1 VTSNV
6 YSFPDD
12 GASPGPADRTSSFP
26 HRMNR
31 ASRNR
36 NERRRLAVLAV
47 GSLCLLAA
55 LVRPTVSQAQSLKGS
70 SASLDRQTR
79 VAREHDFTYISTGKR
94 IRTFVDNGW
103 LVRVRAS
110 EDIELHAVSYPYAR
124 PEVELF
130 VRRLASQ
137 YRAACGERLVVTSL
151 TRPASAQPR
160 NASDRSVH
168 PTGMALD
175 VRYSR
180 TVSCRR
186 WLERVLLDL
195 ERTGIIEATRELRPP
210 HYHIAVFPR
219 QYQAYVDRLTSASST
234 RVADASTSRA
244 TSGAPTVATDEAEAS
259 VSAYKVR
266 RGDSLWTIARAH
278 GTTVADLRSRNHLR
292 GSKILA
298 GQVLEVPLGR

>member
-1 VTSNV
+1 
-6 YSFPDD
+6 
-12 GASPGPADRTSSFP
+12 
-26 HRMNR
+26 MNR

-36 NERRRLAVLAV
+36 NGSRRLAVLAV

-55 LVRPTVSQAQSLKGS
+55 LVRPSVSGAQTLKGS
-70 SASLDRQTR
+70 AASLDRQNR
-79 VAREHDFTYISTGKR
+79 VAREHDFTYISTAKR
-94 IRTFVDNGW
+94 LQTFVDNGW
-103 LVRVRAS
+103 LVRVRAG
-110 EDIELHAVSYPYAR
+110 EDVEFHGVSYPYAR
-124 PEVELF
+124 PEAALF
-130 VRRLASQ
+130 VTRLASQ

-180 TVSCRR
+180 TASCRR

-195 ERTGIIEATRELRPP
+195 ERTGVIEATREQRPP

-219 QYQAYVDRLTSASST
+219 QYQAYVDRLTRESST
-234 RVADASTSRA
+234 RVAEASTARA
-244 TSGAPTVATDEAEAS
+244 TADAPTVAADPGNAS

-278 GTTVADLRSRNHLR
+278 GTTVADLRSRNNLR
-292 GSKILA
+292 GSKIFA